1 MGFKEKEDLIKR
13 DFLVSVT
20 YQKVRGWLF
29 GLVLRIISSMKMRTT
44 KILDYEG
51 LIINYFRKSRVGG
64 IERD

>member
-1 MGFKEKEDLIKR
+1 M
-13 DFLVSVT
+13 SVT
-20 YQKVRGWLF
+20 YPKVRGWLF